1 MHESGQGQFIE
12 NRIHSNNFAGVWIT
26 SNSNPTIRKNEI
38 YNGHQ
43 GGVYIFGEGRGLIEH
58 NNIYG
63 NALAGIQIRTNS
75 DPIVRHNKIHHG
87 QHGGIYV
94 HEKGQ
99 GLIEENEVYANTL
112 AGVWI
117 TTGKHISKFV
127 HHQCAI
133 IPIFINRVY
142 LLVRFYSSAEA
153 E

>member
-1 MHESGQGQFIE
+1 MKAGANPTVCSCEIHHGQTGGIYVHENGLGQFIE

-87 QHGGIYV
+87 MHGGVYV
-94 HEKGQ
+94 SIFLFFNPILSSK
-99 GLIEENEVYANTL
+99 LLNYFTK
-112 AGVWI
+112 I
-117 TTGKHISKFV
+117 TGS
-127 HHQCAI
+127 
-133 IPIFINRVY
+133 
-142 LLVRFYSSAEA
+142 
-153 E
+153 